1 MKDWRIYVVGFVVLL
16 LMFASAAQR
25 AHAFNYDWFDTTY
38 AFDRA
43 IVRLPDGEIIAGAVD
58 SWKDYENS
66 DQIQVKIDGV
76 TYLVHSNNVALIA
89 E

>member
-1 MKDWRIYVVGFVVLL
+1 MNTRKFIAAVLVVL
-16 LMFASAAQR
+16 MVVAVCGTQNASAI
-25 AHAFNYDWFDTTY
+25 NYDLFDTTY
-38 AFDRA
+38 KFDRA
-43 IVRLPDGEIIAGAVD
+43 VVRLPDGEIIEGAVD